1 MTHAGYGFLLFS
13 LKSCF
18 TFFVINIILISCEL
32 FCMRPIFADIT
43 AQTGTYT
50 YKAAQVVAK
59 YRKPPCSGNNY
70 IIKVSHVFKTTR
82 SIIN

>member
-1 MTHAGYGFLLFS
+1 
-13 LKSCF
+13 
-18 TFFVINIILISCEL
+18 
-32 FCMRPIFADIT
+32 MRPIFADIT

-50 YKAAQVVAK
+50 YKSAQVVAK